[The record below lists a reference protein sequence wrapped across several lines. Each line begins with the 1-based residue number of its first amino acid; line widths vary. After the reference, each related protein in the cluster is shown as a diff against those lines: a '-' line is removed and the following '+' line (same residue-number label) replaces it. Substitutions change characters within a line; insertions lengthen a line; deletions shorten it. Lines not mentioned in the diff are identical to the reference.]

1 MPTAVDRHQRAMKM
15 ITECHNALLRSGDET
30 TLLNELCRIIVERG
44 GYRMAWVGF
53 PLHDDAKSVQP
64 VAQYGF
70 QADYL
75 ESITLSW
82 GDNELSLGPT
92 GTAIRLEKPH
102 VCRNIATDPRF
113 DIWRAEAEKRGFSS
127 NAAFPLIVGDL
138 VIGALSVYSPIPDAF
153 DDVEVSMLADMASN
167 IAFGVNSLRVR
178 RERDQMEGQLK
189 DSYAML
195 ESRVEKRTEELSN
208 ANTHLTLECHERQR
222 VEDALRESETQWQNT
237 FDSISDF
244 VSIHDS
250 SYTLLKVNK
259 SLADFLGMPR
269 KDIVGRRCYE
279 LLHGKDSPWNNCPHS
294 ATLKTGTPS
303 VEEVLDPK
311 LGIDLLVTTSPIFD
325 KEGRVTGSVHI
336 AKNITRR
343 KQIENELVKSLKE
356 KEVLIKEVYH
366 RVKNNLQVVSSLL
379 QIQAGFIK
387 DDFHREMFRESQN
400 RIKSMAF
407 VHQLLY
413 QSKDL
418 TRVDLKTYLDH
429 LAPSVY
435 NSYADAVGR
444 INLQVEVENV
454 YLDTDTA
461 MHCGLIVNELLTNSL
476 KYAFPERRSGNIHI
490 HVKETDGFVELLF
503 GDDGQG
509 LPEGLDVRNNGSLGL
524 QLVFALSESQLRGKV
539 KVEAGKN
546 GGTVFKITFPLDK
559 PNGGATTASNGGA
572 TTASNGGATT
582 ASKGGATSRVSGG
595 VTTRVD
601 GGATDSSTPDTGLI
615 RD

>member
-1 MPTAVDRHQRAMKM
+1 MPTAANKHGRALKM
-15 ITECHNALLRSGDET
+15 LMECHRALLRLEDEAA
-30 TLLNELCRIIVERG
+30 LLDELCRIIVERG
-44 GYRMAWVGF
+44 GYRFSWVGF
-53 PLHDDAKSVQP
+53 ARNDDAKTVHP

-70 QADYL
+70 EAGYL

-82 GDNELSLGPT
+82 GDNERGLGPT

-102 VCRNIATDPRF
+102 VCRNIAVDPRF
-113 DIWRAEAEKRGFSS
+113 AVWRVEAEKRGFSS
-127 NAAFPLIVGDL
+127 NAAFPLIVEGRA
-138 VIGALSVYSPIPDAF
+138 VGAISVYSHVPDAF
-153 DDVEVSMLADMASN
+153 DDEEVLMLADMAAN

-178 RERDQMEGQLK
+178 RERDRISEELK
-189 DSYAML
+189 ESYAVL
-195 ESRVEKRTEELSN
+195 ETRVEKRTEELQVI
-208 ANTHLTLECHERQR
+208 NTRLWRECLERKR
-222 VEDALRESETQWQNT
+222 FEDALRESEKQWENT

-244 VSIHDS
+244 VSIHDT

-259 SLADFLGMPR
+259 SLADFLGMPK

-325 KEGRVTGSVHI
+325 NEGRVTGSVHI
-336 AKNITRR
+336 AKDITRR
-343 KQIENELVKSLKE
+343 KLIENELIKSLKE

-418 TRVDLKTYLDH
+418 TRVDLKSYLDH
-429 LAPSVY
+429 LAPSVFK
-435 NSYADAVGR
+435 SYADAVGR
-444 INLQVEVENV
+444 ISLTVEVLNV

-461 MHCGLIVNELLTNSL
+461 VHCGLIVNELLTNSL
-476 KYAFPERRSGNIHI
+476 KYAFPEKISGNIRI
-490 HVKETDGFVELLF
+490 HAKETGGFVELVF
-503 GDDGQG
+503 SDDGAG

-539 KVEAGKN
+539 DVEAGKT
-546 GGTVFKITFPLDK
+546 GGTVFKIIFPLDK
-559 PNGGATTASNGGA
+559 TDSGATAASSAGATAGANGGATTVANGGA
-572 TTASNGGATT
+572 
-582 ASKGGATSRVSGG
+582 
-595 VTTRVD
+595 
-601 GGATDSSTPDTGLI
+601 GLT
-615 RD
+615 